1 VPTAARERS
10 ESFNR
15 DGVAAIVLR
24 LVVLFAATALTMASG
39 LAVRLRDAAQ
49 RMTSRAWLQD
59 ALVAVQF
66 LAIVLAFGLP
76 VEVFAGYVRYREAGL
91 SHAGFWPWLY
101 DYVLQWVVDL
111 VFYVIGIVAI
121 LALIRRQPR
130 AWPVPATLVYIAL
143 YATYTLLSPAVIA
156 PMFNRYAQLPD
167 GPARDRI
174 LSLARANG
182 VPADGVYVKDASR
195 QSVILNASV
204 SGIAGTARIT
214 LDDNTVQATPSAEL
228 EMVMAHEIGH
238 YVLGHV
244 FKENVLLGLV
254 MGAGFLWIAWS
265 LRALVARRGERWQ
278 LSGVGD
284 PATIPLLWFLV
295 ALWGFVAMPLN
306 NAIVREDEAE
316 ADLFG
321 LNASQQPLG
330 LAEFMLRDADVRP
343 LAPSRLV
350 EWALYTHPAPA
361 SRIATAMRWR
371 AEHMP
376 R

>member
-1 VPTAARERS
+1 
-10 ESFNR
+10 
-15 DGVAAIVLR
+15 
-24 LVVLFAATALTMASG
+24 MASG
-39 LAVRLRDAAQ
+39 LAARLRDAAQ
-49 RMTSRAWLQD
+49 RTTRRASLQD

-66 LAIVLAFGLP
+66 LAIVLALGLP
-76 VEVFAGYVRYREAGL
+76 VEVFAGFVRYREAGL

-101 DYVLQWVVDL
+101 DYVLQWAVDL
-111 VFYVIGIVAI
+111 VFYVVGIVAI
-121 LALIRRQPR
+121 VALIRRQPR
-130 AWPVPATLVYIAL
+130 AWPALATIVYVAL
-143 YATYTLLSPAVIA
+143 YATYTLASPIFIE
-156 PMFNRYAQLPD
+156 PLFNQYTQLPD

-214 LDDNTVQATPSAEL
+214 LDDNTVQTTPPAEL

-238 YVLGHV
+238 YVLRHV
-244 FKENVLLGLV
+244 FKETVFFGLV
-254 MGAGFLWIAWS
+254 MAAGFVFIAWA
-265 LRALVARRGERWQ
+265 LRALVARHGERWL

-284 PATIPLLWFLV
+284 AATIPLLWFLV
-295 ALWGFVAMPLN
+295 ALWGFVSMPVN
-306 NAIVREDEAE
+306 NSITRADEAE
-316 ADLFG
+316 ADLYG

-343 LAPSRLV
+343 LAPTRFV